1 MNRGRGKQLIFHD
14 KTYYESFLNCLEQA
28 HQRFG
33 IEIHAYCLM
42 GNHYHLLVKTPRGNL
57 SRAMRHINGV
67 YTQNYN
73 QKKKT
78 DGTLFRGRYKA
89 ILIDSASYLLELS
102 RYIHR
107 NPAELKK
114 PLVNKLIDYKWSSYP
129 AYLNK
134 AKSPVWLTKDDV
146 YGELS
151 VMRPVSAYQRFVDRG
166 LDEETRTF
174 YNRDVWPAVRGSHKF
189 IEQAH
194 GQSLNFSNEIAK
206 NRGRDEVSI
215 KHIISTVAKYF
226 DSKPSTITTARR
238 GRGERNYPRWIA
250 MKLSQDLSGQTLE
263 VIAQHFNVGNYC
275 TVSRTIT
282 RLKQAVKADSKLVE
296 CINSIST
303 DLTP

>member
-1 MNRGRGKQLIFHD
+1 
-14 KTYYESFLNCLEQA
+14 
-28 HQRFG
+28 
-33 IEIHAYCLM
+33 M

-78 DGTLFRGRYKA
+78 DGALFRGRYKA
-89 ILIDSASYLLELS
+89 ILIDKASYLLELS

-107 NPAELKK
+107 NPVELKK
-114 PLVNKLIDYKWSSYP
+114 PLINKLINYKWSSYP
-129 AYLNK
+129 AYSNK
-134 AKSPVWLTKDDV
+134 AKSPGWLTKEDV

-151 VMRPVSAYQRFVDRG
+151 VMRPVLAYQRFVERG

-174 YNRDVWPAVRGSHKF
+174 YNRDVWPAVRGSQKF

-194 GQSLNFSNEIAK
+194 GQSLNFGNEIAK
-206 NRGRDEVSI
+206 NRGRDEVPI
-215 KHIISTVAKYF
+215 KHIISTVAKHF
-226 DSKPSTITTARR
+226 DRKPSTITTARR
-238 GRGERNYPRWIA
+238 GRGEKNYPRWIA
-250 MKLSQDLSGQTLE
+250 MQLSQDLSGQTLE
-263 VIAQHFNVGNYC
+263 VIAQHFNVAHYC

-282 RLKQAVKADSKLVE
+282 RLKQAIKNDSKLVE
-296 CINSIST
+296 YINSISQ